1 MKTLVK
7 AIVLSISTAFIA
19 TSAMA
24 APQDHQPPKPYAQQH
39 HKAPAPQHHA
49 PQHKQ
54 VYKKVDPSRD
64 WRVGQKVPNQYQS
77 KVYKVDHS
85 KYKKLSKPGRNQQ
98 WIKVNGDYVLMNVV
112 NDKIVKIIAG

>member
-7 AIVLSISTAFIA
+7 AIVLSISTALIA

-24 APQDHQPPKPYAQQH
+24 TPQDHQPHKPYAQQH
-39 HKAPAPQHHA
+39 PKALQHHA

-54 VYKKVDPSRD
+54 AYKKVDPSRD
-64 WRVGQKVPNQYQS
+64 WRVGQKVPSQYQS
-77 KVYKVDHS
+77 RMYEVEHS
-85 KYKKLSKPGRNQQ
+85 KYIRLNKPGRNQQ

-112 NDKIVKIIAG
+112 NDKVIKIIAG